1 MSDED
6 EHDHSLQDR
15 HHHHLMDLYRNPF
28 LSSPARRRS
37 ASPDTLGLMVLGLLI
52 WAAVKYWQ
60 YLLLAL
66 LALVA
71 LFASVFLVAW
81 LRRPAKHRQPQDRK
95 RIAFETAKTATQIR
109 ITINSSPEYERYF
122 WSPDNAKLV
131 EQWRRYHEEG
141 VKPIRRNKAAPATP
155 ATAPQPK
162 ATPLSPEAQKILAQI
177 DASRRLARHA
187 WSTDER
193 GLLEQWQRYQ
203 THGQLP
209 IRRSRLEKQLAR
221 MARPPQG

>member
-6 EHDHSLQDR
+6 EHDHSLLDR
-15 HHHHLMDLYRNPF
+15 HHHRLMDLYGYSYF
-28 LSSPARRRS
+28 TTPARRQS
-37 ASPDTLGLMVLGLLI
+37 ASGSTLGIMVLGLLI

-81 LRRPAKHRQPQDRK
+81 LRRPARRRQPQDRK
-95 RIAFETAKTATQIR
+95 RIAFERAKTATQIR

-162 ATPLSPEAQKILAQI
+162 ATPLSPKAQKILAQ
-177 DASRRLARHA
+177 ARAACGEHRR
-187 WSTDER
+187 ER
-193 GLLEQWQRYQ
+193 PAGAVAA
-203 THGQLP
+203 LP
-209 IRRSRLEKQLAR
+209 D
-221 MARPPQG
+221 ARPIADQAEQAGKATGQDGETTAGITEP